1 MKTFIRTKDIARVRL
16 SENHAT
22 DYLRVT
28 FTDGTYSEWAAD
40 HYEESM
46 DQRAKCKQLAQAYKE
61 ITEACKTE
69 KEFVEFEIDSRYE

>member
-1 MKTFIRTKDIARVRL
+1 MKTLIRTKDIARVRL
-16 SENHAT
+16 SKKTVT

-28 FTDGTYSEWAAD
+28 FTDGTYSEWLAE

-46 DQRAKCKQLAQAYKE
+46 SQRERCEQLEQAYKE

-69 KEFVEFEIDSRYE
+69 KEFVEFEID

>member
-1 MKTFIRTKDIARVRL
+1 MKTLIRTKDIALVKL
-16 SENHAT
+16 SENFAT

-28 FTDGTYSEWAAD
+28 YTDGTYSEWRVD

-46 DQRAKCKQLAQAYKE
+46 SQRAKCKQLAQAYKE

-69 KEFVEFEIDSRYE
+69 KEFVEFKLD

>member
-1 MKTFIRTKDIARVRL
+1 MKTLIRTKDIARVRL
-16 SENHAT
+16 SEWHFT

-28 FTDGTYSEWAAD
+28 YTDGTYSEWVAD

-46 DQRAKCKQLAQAYKE
+46 SQREKCRQLAQAYKD

-69 KEFVEFEIDSRYE
+69 KEFVEFEID

>member
-1 MKTFIRTKDIARVRL
+1 MKTLIRTKDIARVKL
-16 SENHAT
+16 SERYFT

-28 FTDGTYSEWAAD
+28 YTDGTYSEWAAD

-46 DQRAKCKQLAQAYKE
+46 SQREKCKQLAQAYKE

-69 KEFVEFEIDSRYE
+69 KEFVEFEID

>member
-1 MKTFIRTKDIARVRL
+1 MKTLIRTKDIARVRL
-16 SENHAT
+16 SEWYAT

-28 FTDGTYSEWAAD
+28 YTDGTYSEWAAN

-46 DQRAKCKQLAQAYKE
+46 SQREKCRQLAQAYKD

-69 KEFVEFEIDSRYE
+69 KEFVEFEID

>member
-1 MKTFIRTKDIARVRL
+1 MKTLIRTKDIARVRL
-16 SENHAT
+16 SERNFT

-28 FTDGTYSEWAAD
+28 YTDGTYSEWAAD

-46 DQRAKCKQLAQAYKE
+46 SQRAKCEQLAQAYKD

-69 KEFVEFEIDSRYE
+69 KEFCEFKID